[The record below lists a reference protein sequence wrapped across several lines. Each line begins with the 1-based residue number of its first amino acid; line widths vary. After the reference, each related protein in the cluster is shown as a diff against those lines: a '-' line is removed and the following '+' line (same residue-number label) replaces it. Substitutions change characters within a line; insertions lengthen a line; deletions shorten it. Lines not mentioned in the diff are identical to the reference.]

1 VLRKA
6 LISADAVI
14 GAMQFN
20 TTPKFKV
27 SEDLVKQM
35 KEGSVIIDLNASQGG
50 CFETTRCTDLKN
62 PAYLKHGVV
71 HYCVPNSPAIVART
85 ASISLSNILI
95 PIMLSIGDS
104 GGVDNYIK
112 NSRGFRKGV
121 YIYHGILTNT
131 EIGRLFN
138 LPSKDIE
145 LLLAVF

>member
-1 VLRKA
+1 
-6 LISADAVI
+6 
-14 GAMQFN
+14 
-20 TTPKFKV
+20 
-27 SEDLVKQM
+27 
-35 KEGSVIIDLNASQGG
+35 
-50 CFETTRCTDLKN
+50 
-62 PAYLKHGVV
+62 
-71 HYCVPNSPAIVART
+71 
-85 ASISLSNILI
+85 
-95 PIMLSIGDS
+95 MLSIGDS

>member
-1 VLRKA
+1 MHQPEKSGL
-6 LISADAVI
+6 
-14 GAMQFN
+14 
-20 TTPKFKV
+20 
-27 SEDLVKQM
+27 
-35 KEGSVIIDLNASQGG
+35 
-50 CFETTRCTDLKN
+50 
-62 PAYLKHGVV
+62 LKHGVV

-95 PIMLSIGDS
+95 PILLSIGDS

-121 YIYHGILTNT
+121 YIYHGILINH

-138 LPSKDIE
+138 LPSKDID